1 MKKLNQTQSLIT
13 AVLTALITVSPAIAQ
28 SQPLKDLCPR
38 LRGLQA
44 PQPLFAQAYD
54 VDLKKLLVVAKN
66 QKSAVDPKAKRSA
79 ESGNY
84 YFVMNESEKNPGGST
99 ENSISVFT
107 DKSYSLKIS
116 VPPLQYRPLS
126 AKWVNSKILLITL
139 STNLHRSAY
148 WLFDVEKEQ
157 IISTEF
163 EEDGAIEW
171 SQCNPS
177 RKLN

>member
-1 MKKLNQTQSLIT
+1 MKKLSQILTI
-13 AVLTALITVSPAIAQ
+13 AILTAPIIVLPAIAQ

-38 LRGLQA
+38 LRGLKVS
-44 PQPLFAQAYD
+44 QPLFAEAD
-54 VDLKKLLVVAKN
+54 GGTLKKILVVDKN
-66 QKSAVDPKAKRSA
+66 QKSAVNPNAKRSA

-84 YFVMNESEKNPGGST
+84 YFVMNEGAENPGGST
-99 ENSISVFT
+99 GASISIFT
-107 DKSYSLKIS
+107 DKNYSLKLSI
-116 VPPLQYRPLS
+116 PPLKHRPLS
-126 AKWVNSKILLITL
+126 AKWVNPKILLIRV
-139 STNLHRSAY
+139 SINPHRSAY

-171 SQCNPS
+171 LQCNPS